1 MIDDKGW
8 LNNFNFIFENTG
20 VSPFFN
26 KRPKD
31 IKISLIVIHCIS
43 LPEGDFLNSN
53 VMDLFQNKLDCNKH
67 PSFKSLKDLK
77 VSAHLFIRRNGEI
90 IQFVPFDKC
99 AWHAGESSFNDRDN
113 CNNFSIG
120 IELEGTVQ
128 EEFTDKQ
135 YEVLNPVILKLKE
148 EYKINHIVGHSD
160 IAPDRKIDPGP
171 HFDWERLND

>member
-1 MIDDKGW
+1 MNFEIK
-8 LNNFNFIFENTG
+8 NNFIDTAKIIK
-20 VSPFFN
+20 SPN
-26 KRPKD
+26 HSERSCAID
-31 IKISLIVIHCIS
+31 LIVIHCIS

-128 EEFTDKQ
+128 QEFTDKQ
-135 YEVLNPVILKLKE
+135 YEVINPVILKLKE
-148 EYKINHIVGHSD
+148 EYKINHVVGHSD

-171 HFDWERLND
+171 YFDWERLND

>member
-1 MIDDKGW
+1 MNFEIK
-8 LNNFNFIFENTG
+8 NNFIDTAKIIK
-20 VSPFFN
+20 SPN
-26 KRPKD
+26 HSERSCAID
-31 IKISLIVIHCIS
+31 LIVIHCIS

-128 EEFTDKQ
+128 GIYRQAVRSIKSSNF
-135 YEVLNPVILKLKE
+135 
-148 EYKINHIVGHSD
+148 KIKRRIQNKSCSR
-160 IAPDRKIDPGP
+160 P
-171 HFDWERLND
+171 